1 MKELFDKKYQPQ
13 MVEKDKYEFWKT
25 NGYFTSDVNSPKP
38 PFAIVIPP
46 PNVTGKLH
54 LGHAWDTTLQDLII
68 RYKKLNGY
76 DTLYL
81 PGMDHAGIATQSK
94 VEERLRTVNNILR
107 HDLGREKFIEQVWAW
122 KEEYADIIRS
132 QWAKLGLAL
141 DYQKE
146 QFTLNDNLSLAVRKV
161 FRELYNKGLIYRGYR
176 IIPWDP
182 HQQTALSNIEVIYK
196 EVEGKMYY
204 FKYFLENSTTE
215 YLTIATTRPETMFAD
230 QCVIVN
236 PQDERYKKYWNKKVI
251 NPANNELIPVICDDY
266 VEMDF
271 GTGAM
276 KCTPA
281 HDPNDYEIGL
291 RHHLAMPICMNLDG
305 TMNELAGKYQG
316 QDRFAARSN
325 LVTDLTAQGLV
336 VKIENHHHQVG
347 FSERSDT
354 IVEPYLSKQ
363 WFVKMQPLAR
373 AVINLQNSAER
384 VNFFPERFN
393 RTLLTWMENIQDWC
407 ISRQLWWGHQ
417 IPVWYHKNDETK
429 IYVGVNPPSD
439 LENWTQDEDV
449 LDTWF
454 SSALWPFTTLGWNW
468 DEKLFNRYFPT
479 NVLVTGYD
487 IIFFWVSRMM
497 FQALEFTDQKPFN
510 DVLIH
515 GLIRDEQGRK
525 MSKSLGN
532 GIDPMDVIEQ
542 YGADT
547 LRHFLMTNSAPGQD
561 LRYSQEKINASW
573 NFINKLWNAS
583 RYVLLN
589 LPTGFVPWSAF
600 ANEIDQIIAHHQENN
615 IDSWILSELTKT
627 LHQVKENMDNYEF
640 VLAGKEL
647 YDFVWNKYCSWYIEL
662 AKVNLNSSQHEVK
675 EITFQTL
682 YYVLKQILIMLHPF
696 IPFVSEEIYQHLN
709 LQPSIMLETYP
720 DVNFTYPVNFLNDV
734 IMIIPA
740 LRELRN
746 EHNIGR
752 DHEIKIIINPQADYY
767 EHLKTYQPA
776 INEYLKKLV
785 NAEIIE
791 VTYQLPGGDYISLP
805 LPHYT
810 LEVITA
816 GLIDRTVEQEK
827 LKQELAK
834 LEQELERSRNI
845 LNNQNFLA
853 KASPEK
859 VKAEQEKY
867 QQYLNQYEQIKGK
880 L

>member
-13 MVEKDKYEFWKT
+13 IVEKDKYEFWKA

-196 EVEGKMYY
+196 EAEGKMYY

-325 LVTDLTAQGLV
+325 LVTDLIAQGLV

-497 FQALEFTDQKPFN
+497 FQALEFTEQKPFN

-532 GIDPMDVIEQ
+532 GIDPMDVIDQ

-589 LPTGFVPWSAF
+589 LPTGFVPWTAF
-600 ANEIDQIIAHHQENN
+600 ANEIDQIIHQHQENN

-662 AKVNLNSSQHEVK
+662 AKVNLNSSQQEVK
-675 EITFQTL
+675 EITLQTL

-740 LRELRN
+740 IRELRN

-805 LPHYT
+805 LTHYT

-845 LNNQNFLA
+845 LNNQNFLT